1 MIRQEIAKLIEKS
14 IKVLQKEKA
23 LPKFEIPE
31 IEIEHPE
38 GKIHGDYATNIAMV
52 IAKQVKKNPLEV
64 AEKLKAEILGAQPK
78 AGRMRRVGCSLKPDL
93 FEKVKIAE
101 PGFINFFLSKEY
113 LQQRI
118 GEILKK
124 REKFGELNI
133 GKGKKVQIEFISA
146 NPTGPLTVGNARGGP
161 FGDVLG
167 NVLKKAGFKIEKAYY
182 INDYGMQILALGHSI
197 LKDSEAKY
205 KGKYIDELAKR
216 IKEKE
221 SYKVGESAAKI
232 IIDEMIKKTSDRM
245 GIKYDEWFSENTL
258 HESGQVDKVLKILE
272 QKNLIYQKEKAVWFR
287 SSKYGDKRDRV
298 VVKADGDKTY
308 LAGDVAYHHYKFE
321 KKKFDKVIDIWG
333 ADHAGDVAGLQA
345 GVEALG
351 HKGKL
356 DILLLQFVTIL
367 EKEEKLKISKRRGT
381 FVTMDELLR
390 EVGVDIA
397 RFFFLQKSA
406 NTHLNF
412 DLTLAKKQSEKNPVY
427 YIQYAHARICSI
439 LKKYEVGS
447 TKTTTLPPRPP
458 TFGGPLQ
465 KKESSELQT
474 SNFRLL
480 SHPAELE
487 LIKQLVR
494 FPEIVEDTTKDYQV
508 QRLPQYAFEL
518 AHQFHQFYRDCQ
530 VLSDKKE
537 LTEERLALILATK
550 TVLKN
555 VLDLMG
561 ISAPEKM

>member
-1 MIRQEIAKLIEKS
+1 MAREEIKKLIEKS
-14 IKVLQKEKA
+14 TKLLQKKGI
-23 LPKFEIPE
+23 LPEIDIPE
-31 IEIEHPE
+31 IQIEYSEQKP
-38 GKIHGDYATNIAMV
+38 HGDYATNAAMV
-52 IAKQVKKNPLEV
+52 IGREINKNPLET
-64 AEKLKAEILGAQPK
+64 AENLKSQILG
-78 AGRMRRVGCSLKPDL
+78 LKSD
-93 FEKVKIAE
+93 FFDKVEVVK

-124 REKFGELNI
+124 GERFGELNI
-133 GKGKKVQIEFISA
+133 GKGKKVQVEFISA

-167 NVLKKAGFKIEKAYY
+167 NVLEKVGFKVEKAYY

-197 LKDSEAKY
+197 LEDKEAKY

-221 SYKVGESAAKI
+221 PHKAGERAGKI
-232 IIDEMIKKTSDRM
+232 IIDEMIKKTTDRM
-245 GIKYDEWFSENTL
+245 GINYDEWFSEKTL

-287 SSKYGDKRDRV
+287 SSKYDDKRDRV

-308 LAGDVAYHHYKFE
+308 LAGDLAYHHYKFE

-351 HKGKL
+351 YKGKL

-367 EKEEKLKISKRRGT
+367 ERGKKLKISKRRGT
-381 FVTMDELLR
+381 LVTMDELLR
-390 EVGVDIA
+390 EVGVDVA
-397 RFFFLQKSA
+397 KFFFLQKSA

-427 YIQYAHARICSI
+427 YIQYAHARIHSI
-439 LKKYEVGS
+439 LVKSKIQMS
-447 TKTTTLPPRPP
+447 NIKSNPKPKMQNAKFQL
-458 TFGGPLQ
+458 LNHDN
-465 KKESSELQT
+465 EL
-474 SNFRLL
+474 N
-480 SHPAELE
+480 
-487 LIKQLVR
+487 LIKQLIR
-494 FPEIVEDTTKDYQV
+494 LPEIVEDTTKDYQV

-530 VLSDKKE
+530 VLSDNKE
-537 LTEERLALILATK
+537 LTEARLALISATK

-555 VLDLMG
+555 VLYLMG